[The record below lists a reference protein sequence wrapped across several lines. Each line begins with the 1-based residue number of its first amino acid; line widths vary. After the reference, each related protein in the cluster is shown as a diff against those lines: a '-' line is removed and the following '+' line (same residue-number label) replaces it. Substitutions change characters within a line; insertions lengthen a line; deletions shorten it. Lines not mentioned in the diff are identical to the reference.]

1 MSPGSSSL
9 GYGASSAL
17 TQSLVGAANSS
28 APSALTGGVGSYYST
43 VYTSGAQQTQP
54 SSLLPQTLTAQASAM
69 NVKLKPLEE
78 MELGVS
84 RYATGQ
90 RWVIRNRKLMDC
102 FQTYILHRGYTYFV
116 QNFIIS

>member
-1 MSPGSSSL
+1 MMSFPGSSSL

-43 VYTSGAQQTQP
+43 VYTSGAQQTQVP
-54 SSLLPQTLTAQASAM
+54 PPPLLPQSIAAQPSAM
-69 NVKLKPLEE
+69 TVKLKPLEE

-84 RYATGQ
+84 RYTTGQ
-90 RWVIRNRKLMDC
+90 R
-102 FQTYILHRGYTYFV
+102 
-116 QNFIIS
+116 